1 MKKKEKLDFTD
12 VMMYIFSIIVFAIGV
27 CILVLSLY
35 NFKVFWDF
43 IIVGKY
49 VKALF
54 CAIGEVIFV
63 PIGGFTTLAGVLLVY
78 QK

>member
-1 MKKKEKLDFTD
+1 MKKDFDFTD
-12 VMMYIFSIIVFAIGV
+12 VMLYIFSIVIFIIGIA
-27 CILVLSLY
+27 ILVLSLY

-63 PIGGFTTLAGVLLVY
+63 PIGGFTTLSGVLLVY